1 MASTFLA
8 GIKDADTMLI
18 CPQCNFENPNSNKF
32 CQHCGASLTEKECQQ
47 CGAYIPLDAVKCHS
61 CDTACDEIWLAIAIK
76 EGDSAVETENEEE
89 KVDKPDKLQQN
100 NKDNTTNLSQE
111 TPNLFEAGCYLD
123 SEGRYKMLESLP
135 TFFENTV
142 KAEACV
148 KVLDCQP
155 YQVSLIDAM
164 LANPQLKQSTSNSA
178 GEDKIPSLAKTYIAL
193 QPHCNLG
200 IPAIHDAWQ
209 SSNMQVILIEDRS
222 DWFYLLELWQ
232 NDATTSLQI
241 IHYFSQMT
249 QLWDVLEPFNCRQS
263 LLELNNLRIDE
274 DQSLALQRLYPD
286 IRKKSVVD
294 SEEDTQTVKALGKT
308 WQALFRKSQRT
319 QFGLLLELLEN
330 LDSGKIATSEEL
342 RSRLQLISK
351 ELQGESNQNEDSPQ
365 DIFTD
370 NSTDNLIVASKAE
383 VSSAT
388 VLQLDQLEQSPTKI
402 DDTPTVVLPM
412 QLASL
417 ENAGLTDVGKQRD
430 RNEDYFGIETKVNKV
445 ELPKSKVAGA
455 KGLYILCDGMGGHA
469 GGEIASELAV
479 STLRQYFKE
488 NWKSDGLPNE
498 AVIREG
504 VFQANKAI
512 HDINQQDARSGVGRM
527 GTTLVVV
534 LIQDTRVAVAHVGDS
549 RLYRVTR
556 KRGLEQITVDHE
568 VGQREIS
575 RGVEPSVA
583 YSRPDAYQL
592 TQALGPRDNN
602 FITPEVQFL
611 EISED
616 ALFVLT
622 SDGLSDNDLL
632 EKHWRS
638 NLLNLISSEAN
649 LEKGVRDLIDLAN
662 KYNGHDN
669 ITTVLLRAK
678 VRPNLESQTLKGS
691 GE

>member
-1 MASTFLA
+1 
-8 GIKDADTMLI
+8 MLI
-18 CPQCNFENPNSNKF
+18 CPTCNFENPNSNKF
-32 CQHCGASLTEKECQQ
+32 CQDCGSSLTEKECQQ
-47 CGAYIPLDAVKCHS
+47 CGVNIPLNAVQCHS
-61 CDTACDEIWLAIAIK
+61 CDAICSEIWLAIAIK
-76 EGDSAVETENEEE
+76 EGDSETVEADNQEE
-89 KVDKPDKLQQN
+89 KVDLGNIKQHNQ
-100 NKDNTTNLSQE
+100 DNTNQKNSIS
-111 TPNLFEAGCYLD
+111 NLFEAGSYLD
-123 SEGRYKMLESLP
+123 SQGRYKMLESLP

-155 YQVSLIDAM
+155 YQVSPIDAM
-164 LANPQLKQSTSNSA
+164 LANRQLDQSTNTSV
-178 GEDKIPSLAKTYIAL
+178 GENNISSLAKTYIAL
-193 QPHCNLG
+193 QPYCHLG
-200 IPAIHDAWQ
+200 IPPIHDAWQ
-209 SSNMQVILIEDRS
+209 MQNMQVILVEDRS

-232 NDATTSLQI
+232 NDVTTSLQI
-241 IHYFSQMT
+241 IHYFYQMT
-249 QLWDVLEPFNCRQS
+249 QLWDLLESFNCRQS
-263 LLELNNLRIDE
+263 LLDLNNLRIDE

-286 IRKKSVVD
+286 IRKESAVE
-294 SEEDTQTVKALGKT
+294 SEEDIPTIKALGKV
-308 WQALFRKSQRT
+308 WQALFRESQRT
-319 QFGLLLELLEN
+319 QFGLLLELLGN
-330 LDSGKIATSEEL
+330 LDDGKIATSEEL
-342 RSRLQLISK
+342 RSRLQFIST
-351 ELQGESNQNEDSPQ
+351 ELQGESNQSEDSSQ
-365 DIFTD
+365 V
-370 NSTDNLIVASKAE
+370 DNLIVASGNE
-383 VSSAT
+383 TSSPT
-388 VLQLDQLEQSPTKI
+388 VLQLDELEQSPTKI

-445 ELPKSKVAGA
+445 ELPKTKVAGA
-455 KGLYILCDGMGGHA
+455 KGIYILCDGMGGHA
-469 GGEIASELAV
+469 GGEVASELAV
-479 STLRQYFKE
+479 STLRQYFQE

-498 AVIREG
+498 EVIREG
-504 VFQANKAI
+504 VFKANKAI
-512 HDINQQDARSGVGRM
+512 HHINQQDARSGVGRM
-527 GTTLVVV
+527 GTTLVLV

-556 KRGLEQITVDHE
+556 KGGLEQITVDHE

-602 FITPEVQFL
+602 FIAPEVQFL
-611 EISED
+611 EINED

-632 EKHWRS
+632 EKHWRA

-649 LEKGVRDLIDLAN
+649 LEKGVRNLIDLAN

-669 ITTVLLRAK
+669 ITAVLMRAK
-678 VRPNLESQTLKGS
+678 VRPNLESQVLKGN

>member
-1 MASTFLA
+1 MLRNLA
-8 GIKDADTMLI
+8 GDRNQRSSDEEAEEADNDKYLIDLGDKLEQKEQHIKENNS
-18 CPQCNFENPNSNKF
+18 QENKSKFENGS
-32 CQHCGASLTEKECQQ
+32 
-47 CGAYIPLDAVKCHS
+47 
-61 CDTACDEIWLAIAIK
+61 
-76 EGDSAVETENEEE
+76 
-89 KVDKPDKLQQN
+89 
-100 NKDNTTNLSQE
+100 
-111 TPNLFEAGCYLD
+111 YLD
-123 SEGRYKMLESLP
+123 SEGRYKMLEPLP

-148 KVLDCQP
+148 KVIDCQP

-164 LANPQLKQSTSNSA
+164 LANPQLEQSTNTSA
-178 GEDKIPSLAKTYIAL
+178 GENNIPSLAKTYIAL

-200 IPAIHDAWQ
+200 IPPIHDAWLR
-209 SSNMQVILIEDRS
+209 SNMQVILIEDRS
-222 DWFYLLELWQ
+222 DWLYLSELWQ

-241 IHYFSQMT
+241 IHYFYQMT
-249 QLWDVLEPFNCRQS
+249 QLWDLLEPFDCRQS
-263 LLELNNLRIDE
+263 VLDLNNLRVDE

-286 IRKKSVVD
+286 IRKQVGVS
-294 SEEDTQTVKALGKT
+294 SPEDVPTVKALGKV

-319 QFGLLLELLEN
+319 QFGLLLELLGN
-330 LDSGKIATSEEL
+330 LDRGEIVTSEEL
-342 RSRLQLISK
+342 RSRLQLIST
-351 ELQGESNQNEDSPQ
+351 ELEGESNQNEDSSQ
-365 DIFTD
+365 D
-370 NSTDNLIVASKAE
+370 NSLDNLIVASDKDA
-383 VSSAT
+383 SSAT
-388 VLQLDQLEQSPTKI
+388 VLQLDELEQSPTKI

-469 GGEIASELAV
+469 GGEVASELAV
-479 STLRQYFKE
+479 STLRQYFQE
-488 NWKSDGLPNE
+488 NWNSDGLPNE
-498 AVIREG
+498 EIIREG
-504 VFQANKAI
+504 VFRANKAI

-527 GTTLVVV
+527 GTTLVLV

-556 KRGLEQITVDHE
+556 KGGLEQITVDHE

-592 TQALGPRDNN
+592 TQALGPRDSN
-602 FITPEVQFL
+602 FIAPEVQFL
-611 EISED
+611 EINED

-632 EKHWRS
+632 EKHWRT

-669 ITTVLLRAK
+669 ITAVLLRAK
-678 VRPNLESQTLKGS
+678 VRPNLESNILKGN

>member
-1 MASTFLA
+1 
-8 GIKDADTMLI
+8 MLI
-18 CPQCNFENPNSNKF
+18 CPTCNFENPNSNKF
-32 CQHCGASLTEKECQQ
+32 CQNCGASLTEKECQQ
-47 CGAYIPLDAVKCHS
+47 CGVNIPLNAVKCHS
-61 CDTACDEIWLAIAIK
+61 CDATCSEIWLAIAIK
-76 EGDSAVETENEEE
+76 ENPKGNPTETVETENEEE
-89 KVDKPDKLQQN
+89 KVDSADKLEQK
-100 NKDNTTNLSQE
+100 NKDDTSE
-111 TPNLFEAGCYLD
+111 KISSSFEAGSFLD
-123 SEGRYKMLESLP
+123 TQGRYKMLESLP

-148 KVLDCQP
+148 KVIDCQP
-155 YQVSLIDAM
+155 YQISPIDAM
-164 LANPQLKQSTSNSA
+164 LANPQLEQSTNTSA
-178 GEDKIPSLAKTYIAL
+178 GENNIPSLAKTYIAL

-200 IPAIHDAWQ
+200 IPPIHDAWQ
-209 SSNMQVILIEDRS
+209 SSNMQVILVEDRS
-222 DWFYLLELWQ
+222 DWLYLSELWQ

-241 IHYFSQMT
+241 IHYFYQMT
-249 QLWDVLEPFNCRQS
+249 QLWDLLAPLDCRQS
-263 LLELNNLRIDE
+263 LLDLNNLRVDE
-274 DQSLALQRLYPD
+274 DESLALQRLYPD
-286 IRKKSVVD
+286 IRKQTGVS
-294 SEEDTQTVKALGKT
+294 SPEDVPTVKALGEV
-308 WQALFRKSQRT
+308 WHELFRKSQRT

-330 LDSGKIATSEEL
+330 LDRGEIATSEEL
-342 RSRLQLISK
+342 RSRLQFIST
-351 ELQGESNQNEDSPQ
+351 ELEGESNQSDDGSQDSLQ
-365 DIFTD
+365 
-370 NSTDNLIVASKAE
+370 DNLIVASGKDG
-383 VSSAT
+383 SNPT
-388 VLQLDQLEQSPTKI
+388 VLQLDELEQSPTKI

-430 RNEDYFGIETKVNKV
+430 HNEDYFGIETKVNKV

-469 GGEIASELAV
+469 GGEVASELAV
-479 STLRQYFKE
+479 STLRQYFLE

-498 AVIREG
+498 EIIREG
-504 VFQANKAI
+504 VFRANKAI

-527 GTTLVVV
+527 GTTLVLV

-556 KRGLEQITVDHE
+556 KGGLEQVTVDHE

-602 FITPEVQFL
+602 FIAPEVQFL
-611 EISED
+611 EINED

-632 EKHWRS
+632 EKHWRT

-669 ITTVLLRAK
+669 ITAVLMRAK
-678 VRPNLESQTLKGS
+678 VRPNLESNILKGN
-691 GE
+691 EE